1 MKATILA
8 TLNHII
14 PHKNWFISGGSA
26 ATNFIDGRFGDID
39 VYFYSEDDYKK
50 ALSSVSN
57 TVIESS
63 LASTFFIGNH
73 LYQFVKCR
81 FGSPYEVFETF
92 DLNKSCTAVLPTGE
106 TIRSPEFDKPLYI
119 KCLNIETMNRFN
131 KYVKSKGFKYDKVAL
146 INILERLIVNDLIK
160 LTNYYDNDHAVTIYT
175 RYYLAPLTEL
185 FMDELC
191 TAYNIFPKNIRPY
204 KALKTFPHMGIRS
217 KVYNSSLPYLA
228 ELIACVRLKLEPT
241 EQMLKEY
248 PDLFI

>member
-1 MKATILA
+1 MKVNILA

-26 ATNFIDGRFGDID
+26 ATNFIDGIFGDID

-50 ALSSVSN
+50 ALNSVSY
-57 TVIESS
+57 IPQESS
-63 LASTFFIGNH
+63 SASTFFIGNH
-73 LYQFVKCR
+73 LYQFVKCE
-81 FGSPYEVFETF
+81 FGSPYEIFKTF
-92 DLNKSCTAVLPTGE
+92 DLNKSCIAILPTGE
-106 TIRSPEFDKPLYI
+106 TIKSPEFDKPLYI

-146 INILERLIVNDLIK
+146 ISILERLIVNNSIK
-160 LTNYYDNDHAVTIYT
+160 LTTYYDNDHEITIYT

-191 TAYNIFPKNIRPY
+191 TAYNTFPKNIRPY

-217 KVYNSSLPYLA
+217 KVHNNSLPYLA
-228 ELIACVRLKLEPT
+228 KLIACVRLKLKPT
-241 EQMLKEY
+241 RQMLEYY

>member
-1 MKATILA
+1 MKTTILA
-8 TLNHII
+8 TLNHTI
-14 PHKNWFISGGSA
+14 PHKDWFIAGGAA
-26 ATNFIDGRFGDID
+26 ATNFINGRFGDVD

-57 TVIESS
+57 ISIESS
-63 LASTFFIGNH
+63 SASTFFIGDH
-73 LYQFVKCR
+73 LYQFVKCE
-81 FGSPYEVFETF
+81 FGSPYEIFKTF
-92 DLNKSCTAVLPTGE
+92 DLNKSCIAVLPTGE
-106 TIRSPEFDKPLYI
+106 TIKSSEFDKPLYI
-119 KCLNIETMNRFN
+119 KSLNIETMNRFN

-228 ELIACVRLKLEPT
+228 KLIACVRLKLEPT